1 MDIITVI
8 QSITVL
14 SVVKVM
20 MIMLLLVYGVF
31 AGLMMSQ
38 IKAMT
43 RAVSMKDDFVI
54 RGLGVAHFALAIL
67 VFLMAL
73 FIL

>member
-1 MDIITVI
+1 MDIITMV
-8 QSITVL
+8 QSITMQGI
-14 SVVKVM
+14 VKVLLAV
-20 MIMLLLVYGVF
+20 LLLVYMVF

-54 RGLGVAHFALAIL
+54 RGLGMIHFALAVL

>member
-14 SVVKVM
+14 KVVKVM
-20 MIMLLLVYGVF
+20 MIILLLVYGVF

-43 RAVSMKDDFVI
+43 KAISMKDDFVI